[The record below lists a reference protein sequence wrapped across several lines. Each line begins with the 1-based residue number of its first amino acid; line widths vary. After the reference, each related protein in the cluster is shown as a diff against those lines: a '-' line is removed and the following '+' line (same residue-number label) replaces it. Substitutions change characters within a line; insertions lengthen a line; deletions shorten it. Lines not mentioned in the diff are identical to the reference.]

1 MIPNFG
7 QILSTC
13 IKGANTPELTRAGI
27 STALLLFWQEL
38 INMNCLAA
46 FNFVGTAVIPPAVVP
61 ITGMVGGFSNGIIP
75 YIPTDKEI
83 KSALATKPN
92 VWKGFFKLFEHTI
105 KRTLWYVDCKAVS
118 YATPY
123 LAKLTCT
130 TVNVYAPIFQ
140 AKMFGQKPN
149 SHEAAMKLIDEGVK
163 EFLQTV
169 VNVVPYVGAGAGE
182 LTGSMTVAFNPH
194 I

>member
-1 MIPNFG
+1 MIPDFG
-7 QILSTC
+7 QILSIC

-27 STALLLFWQEL
+27 SIALTQFWQQL
-38 INMNCLAA
+38 INMNSLAA
-46 FNFVGTAVIPPAVVP
+46 FNFVGTAVVPPATIPV
-61 ITGMVGGFSNGIIP
+61 TGLVGGFSNGIIP
-75 YIPTDKEI
+75 YIPNDLEI
-83 KSALATKPN
+83 KSALATQPN
-92 VWKGFFKLFEHTI
+92 VWQGFFKLFDYTI
-105 KRTLWYVDCKAVS
+105 KRTLWFVDCKAVS

-123 LAKLTCT
+123 IAKLTCT
-130 TVNVYAPIFQ
+130 TVNTYALIFQ

-149 SHEAAMKLIDEGVK
+149 THEAAMKLIDEGVK

-169 VNVVPYVGAGAGE
+169 INVVPYVGAGAGE

>member
-13 IKGANTPELTRAGI
+13 IKGANTPELTRVGI
-27 STALLLFWQEL
+27 STALQLFWQEL

-75 YIPTDKEI
+75 YIPNDLEI

-92 VWKGFFKLFEHTI
+92 VWKGFFKLFEYTI
-105 KRTLWYVDCKAVS
+105 KRTLWYVDCKAAS

-130 TVNVYAPIFQ
+130 TVNAYAPIFQ

-169 VNVVPYVGAGAGE
+169 INVVPYVGAGAGE

>member
-27 STALLLFWQEL
+27 STALTLFWQEL
-38 INMNCLAA
+38 INMNCLAS
-46 FNFVGTAVIPPAVVP
+46 FNFVGTAIIPPAVVP
-61 ITGMVGGFSNGIIP
+61 VTGMVGGFTTGIVP
-75 YIPTDKEI
+75 YIPNDVEI

-92 VWKGFFKLFEHTI
+92 VWQGFFKLFEYTI
-105 KRTLWYVDCKAVS
+105 RRTLWYVDCKAAS
-118 YATPY
+118 YSTPY

-130 TVNVYAPIFQ
+130 TVNAYAPVFM
-140 AKMFGQKPN
+140 AKMFGRKPN
-149 SHEAAMKLIDEGVK
+149 SHEAAMKIIDEGVK

-169 VNVVPYVGAGAGE
+169 INIVPYVGAGAGE

>member
-27 STALLLFWQEL
+27 STALTLFWQEL
-38 INMNCLAA
+38 INMNCLAS
-46 FNFVGTAVIPPAVVP
+46 FNFVGTAIIPPAVVP
-61 ITGMVGGFSNGIIP
+61 VTGMVGGFATGIVP
-75 YIPTDKEI
+75 YIPNDIEI

-92 VWKGFFKLFEHTI
+92 VWKGFFKLFEYTI
-105 KRTLWYVDCKAVS
+105 RRTLWYVDCKAAS
-118 YATPY
+118 YSTPY

-130 TVNVYAPIFQ
+130 TVNAYAPVFM
-140 AKMFGQKPN
+140 AKMFGRKPN
-149 SHEAAMKLIDEGVK
+149 SHEAAMKIIDEGVK

-169 VNVVPYVGAGAGE
+169 INVVPYVGAGAGE

-194 I
+194 L

>member
-13 IKGANTPELTRAGI
+13 IKGATTPKLARAGI
-27 STALLLFWQEL
+27 STALFLFWQEL
-38 INMNCLAA
+38 INTNCYAS

-61 ITGMVGGFSNGIIP
+61 ITGMVGSFATGIIP

-83 KSALATKPN
+83 KSAMASKPN
-92 VWKGFFKLFEHTI
+92 VWKGFFKLFEYTI
-105 KRTLWYVDCKAVS
+105 RKTLWYVDCKAAS
-118 YATPY
+118 YTTPY

-140 AKMFGQKPN
+140 VKMFGQKPN

>member
-27 STALLLFWQEL
+27 STALTLFWQEL
-38 INMNCLAA
+38 INMNCLAS
-46 FNFVGTAVIPPAVVP
+46 FNFVGTAIIPPAVVP
-61 ITGMVGGFSNGIIP
+61 VTGMVGGFATGIVP
-75 YIPTDKEI
+75 YIPNDIEI

-92 VWKGFFKLFEHTI
+92 VWKGFFKLFEYTI
-105 KRTLWYVDCKAVS
+105 RRTLWYVDCKAAS
-118 YATPY
+118 YSTPY

-130 TVNVYAPIFQ
+130 TVNAYAPVFM
-140 AKMFGQKPN
+140 AKMFGRKPN
-149 SHEAAMKLIDEGVK
+149 SHEAAMKIIDEGVK

-169 VNVVPYVGAGAGE
+169 INVVPYVGAGAGE

>member
-1 MIPNFG
+1 MIPDFG

-13 IKGANTPELTRAGI
+13 IKGANTPELTSAGI
-27 STALLLFWQEL
+27 STALLLFWQDL
-38 INMNCLAA
+38 INHNSYAS
-46 FNFVGTAVIPPAVVP
+46 FKFVGSAVIPPTVVSV
-61 ITGMVGGFSNGIIP
+61 TGMVGSFAAGIVP

-83 KSALATKPN
+83 KSELATKPN
-92 VWKGFFKLFEHTI
+92 VWKGFFKLFEYTI
-105 KRTLWYVDCKAVS
+105 RKTLWYVDCKAAS

-130 TVNVYAPIFQ
+130 TVNTYAPIFQ
-140 AKMFGQKPN
+140 AKMFGRKPN
-149 SHEAAMKLIDEGVK
+149 THEAAMKIIDEGVK

-169 VNVVPYVGAGAGE
+169 TNVVPYVGAGAGE

-194 I
+194 V

>member
-1 MIPNFG
+1 MIPDFG
-7 QILSTC
+7 QILSSC
-13 IKGANTPELTRAGI
+13 LIGANTPALARAGI
-27 STALLLFWQEL
+27 STALFLFWQDL
-38 INMNCLAA
+38 INHNCFASFDFTGSA
-46 FNFVGTAVIPPAVVP
+46 IIPPTTVP
-61 ITGMVGGFSNGIIP
+61 VTGMVGGFATGIFP

-92 VWKGFFKLFEHTI
+92 VWKGFFKLFEYTI
-105 KRTLWYVDCKAVS
+105 RRTLWYVDCKAAS
-118 YATPY
+118 YSTPY

-130 TVNVYAPIFQ
+130 TVNTYAPIFQ
-140 AKMFGQKPN
+140 AKMFGRKPN
-149 SHEAAMKLIDEGVK
+149 SQEAAMKIIDEGVK

-169 VNVVPYVGAGAGE
+169 INVVPYVGAGAGE

>member
-27 STALLLFWQEL
+27 STALTLFWQEL
-38 INMNCLAA
+38 INMNCLAS
-46 FNFVGTAVIPPAVVP
+46 FNFVGTAIIPPSVVP
-61 ITGMVGGFSNGIIP
+61 VTGMVGGFATGIVP
-75 YIPTDKEI
+75 YIPNDIEI

-92 VWKGFFKLFEHTI
+92 VWKGFFKLFEYTI
-105 KRTLWYVDCKAVS
+105 RRTLWYVDCKAAS
-118 YATPY
+118 YSTPY

-130 TVNVYAPIFQ
+130 TVNAYAPVFM
-140 AKMFGQKPN
+140 AKMFGRTPT
-149 SHEAAMKLIDEGVK
+149 SHEAAMKIIDEGVK
-163 EFLQTV
+163 AFLQTV
-169 VNVVPYVGAGAGE
+169 INVVPYVGAGAGE

-194 I
+194 L